1 MGLQEQTG
9 QTERERQPEN
19 QDSLG
24 SPGSTL
30 PGPQARYLPP
40 SENVHEGLVLTI
52 RFSPAITN
60 SGGRR
65 TTGGEWGQQMTLE
78 P

>member
-52 RFSPAITN
+52 RFSP
-60 SGGRR
+60 GHY
-65 TTGGEWGQQMTLE
+65 
-78 P
+78 